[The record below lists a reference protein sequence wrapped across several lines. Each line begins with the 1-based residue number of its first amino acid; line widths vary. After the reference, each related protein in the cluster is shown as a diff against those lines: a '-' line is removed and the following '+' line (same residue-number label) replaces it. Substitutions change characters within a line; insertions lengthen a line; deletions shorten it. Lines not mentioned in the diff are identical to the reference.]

1 MSSLETFLWHDYE
14 TWGLNPRADRP
25 SQFAGIRTN
34 AELEIIDEEVM
45 VYCRPSGDFIPHPDS
60 VLITGLLPQ
69 VASEKGLMGRHRE
82 GGVRKTLFHATRF

>member
-1 MSSLETFLWHDYE
+1 MSEMTFFWHDYE

-34 AELEIIDEEVM
+34 AELEIIDEEM
-45 VYCRPSGDFIPHPDS
+45 MIYCRPSADFIPHPDS

-69 VASEKGLMGRHRE
+69 VASFSKC
-82 GGVRKTLFHATRF
+82 HAPVPVESVITACVLTMK